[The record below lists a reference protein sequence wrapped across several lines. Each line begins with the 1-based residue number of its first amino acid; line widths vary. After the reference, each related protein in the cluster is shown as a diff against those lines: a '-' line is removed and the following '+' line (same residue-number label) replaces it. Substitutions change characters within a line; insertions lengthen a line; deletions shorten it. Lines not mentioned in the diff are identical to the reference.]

1 MSTSVA
7 TPTLSFLPSLK
18 KEKPGKICGG
28 RITSVGPAY
37 ISEREG
43 ASKKYYTVRI
53 DITALGTGSNQAIF
67 WCFRPEYFNANMT
80 RSDLREMAELDKG
93 VYFMYGK
100 NIAADE
106 EQPPSTLQG
115 LCGSPEVF
123 QEVATRLL
131 TLGVDAITETPTLVS
146 DVLRTYFVEENP
158 QHVVGYVVGQ
168 QQVRTDD
175 IDPDT
180 GKNIYVPGKWMEI
193 KSYWHYDGTQESI
206 DRQARRA
213 EKSKGKLQLAFNGE
227 TF

>member
-106 EQPPSTLQG
+106 EQPPSTL
-115 LCGSPEVF
+115 
-123 QEVATRLL
+123 
-131 TLGVDAITETPTLVS
+131 GVDAITETPTLVS